1 MRRAKQTDYTQQE
14 WAYMAGLTR
23 GSDWTGP
30 VQLAVVDC
38 TGMRDADGPIRRSS
52 PMHRRFCVRS
62 VQHVRVYDF
71 LVVHL
76 NPAAKA
82 AQQQEE

>member
-14 WAYMAGLTR
+14 WTYMAGLTR
-23 GSDWTGP
+23 GSDWTDK

-38 TGMRDADGPIRRSS
+38 TGMRDADGPIRRMSS
-52 PMHRRFCVRS
+52 MHRRFSVRS
-62 VQHVRVYDF
+62 IQHVRVYDF

-76 NPAAKA
+76 NPAASA
-82 AQQQEE
+82 AQQKEK